1 MPWSIIAAVAA
12 GFAAGLAVSF
22 LFRIYRTK
30 TAGEL
35 AEELFGRHD
44 AERRRD
50 AEAVVEHVKASFGSL
65 SLEALSKSTEEFLK
79 LAKTHLES
87 ERQANVRELE
97 ARKELI
103 DQELR
108 KMAEGVDNVG
118 RLMRELEKDRV
129 EKFGELTKHLQMAGE
144 QTALL
149 AGTTASLK
157 EALAGT
163 KSRGQWGERMA
174 EDILRAF
181 GFVENVNY
189 LKQKTIQGAGGRPDF
204 TFLLPRGLRLNMD
217 VKFPFDNYM
226 RFLDAEAEGE
236 KARFRAE
243 FLRDV
248 KAKVKEVATRDYIDP
263 ERSTLDCALLLIANE
278 QVYAFIQEQDSRVL
292 EEALRQRVVCCSPIT
307 LFAVLAVIRQAVDAF
322 SMEET
327 SNEILSLLGGF
338 KKQWDEFQKRLAG
351 MGKRIS
357 DLQKDFDELSGVR
370 RRQLERP
377 LNRIEEIRNERGLTA
392 APAPE
397 AAGGEEEDE
406 GPATS

>member
-1 MPWSIIAAVAA
+1 MDWTIIAACAA
-12 GFAAGLAVSF
+12 GLAAGLAVSF
-22 LFRIYRTK
+22 LFRVYRAK
-30 TAGEL
+30 TAKGL
-35 AEELFGRHD
+35 AEELLRQKE
-44 AERRRD
+44 AERKRD
-50 AEAVVEHVKASFGSL
+50 MEAVVEHVKASFGSL
-65 SLEALSKSTEEFLK
+65 SLEALSKSTAELLK
-79 LAKTHLES
+79 LAKTQLES

-103 DQELR
+103 DRELR
-108 KMAEGVDNVG
+108 KMAEQVDSVG
-118 RLMRELEKDRV
+118 RLMRELEKDRI
-129 EKFGELTKHLQMAGE
+129 EKFGELAKHLQMAGE

-174 EDILRAF
+174 EDILRAS

-217 VKFPFDNYM
+217 VKFPFDNYV
-226 RFLDAEAEGE
+226 RFLDAAVEGE

-263 ERSTLDCALLLIANE
+263 GRSTLDCALLLIANE
-278 QVYAFIQEQDSRVL
+278 QVYAFIQEQDSSVL
-292 EEALRQRVVCCSPIT
+292 DEALRQRVICCSPIT

-327 SNEILSLLGGF
+327 SNEVLSLLGGF
-338 KKQWDEFQKRLAG
+338 KKQWDEFLRRFAG
-351 MGKRIS
+351 MGRRIGE
-357 DLQKDFDELSGVR
+357 LQRDFDELSGVR

-377 LNRIEEIRNERGLTA
+377 LNRIEEIRNERGLA
-392 APAPE
+392 IG
-397 AAGGEEEDE
+397 GGEEEDE
-406 GPATS
+406 APPVS

>member
-97 ARKELI
+97 ARKDLI

-108 KMAEGVDNVG
+108 KMAEEVDNVG

-129 EKFGELTKHLQMAGE
+129 EKFGELTKHLQLAGE

-163 KSRGQWGERMA
+163 KARGQWGERMA

-248 KAKVKEVATRDYIDP
+248 KAKIKEVATRDYINP
-263 ERSTLDCALLLIANE
+263 EQEHPRLRAPSHRQRAGLRLYPGAGQPRPRRGAAAARHLLLADH
-278 QVYAFIQEQDSRVL
+278 AFRGPRSHQAGSRCLLHGRDVERDTLPSWRLQEAVGRV
-292 EEALRQRVVCCSPIT
+292 
-307 LFAVLAVIRQAVDAF
+307 
-322 SMEET
+322 
-327 SNEILSLLGGF
+327 
-338 KKQWDEFQKRLAG
+338 
-351 MGKRIS
+351 
-357 DLQKDFDELSGVR
+357 
-370 RRQLERP
+370 
-377 LNRIEEIRNERGLTA
+377 
-392 APAPE
+392 PE
-397 AAGGEEEDE
+397 AACRDGQEDRRPAE
-406 GPATS
+406 GLRGAERRAAQAA